1 MNSGAE
7 SVNEWLLEVVRV
19 VLDKPDDINQGTVV
33 NVITYCG
40 DNSNLADE
48 LELIDDDNI
57 LWINR
62 VSYHQIYTA
71 LPL

>member
-7 SVNEWLLEVVRV
+7 GVNEWLLEVVRV

-33 NVITYCG
+33 NVITYCD

-48 LELIDDDNI
+48 LDLIDDDNI

>member
-7 SVNEWLLEVVRV
+7 GVNEWLLEVVRV

-33 NVITYCG
+33 NVITYCD

>member
-7 SVNEWLLEVVRV
+7 GVNEWLLEDVRV

-57 LWINR
+57 FNR